1 VRARIIRRAWALID
15 TGLVCVCDRGSTSGT
30 VAESIFTVDRVESL
44 SQPGSESSDPS
55 SDLGGDSIS
64 SSDVS

>member
-1 VRARIIRRAWALID
+1 MD